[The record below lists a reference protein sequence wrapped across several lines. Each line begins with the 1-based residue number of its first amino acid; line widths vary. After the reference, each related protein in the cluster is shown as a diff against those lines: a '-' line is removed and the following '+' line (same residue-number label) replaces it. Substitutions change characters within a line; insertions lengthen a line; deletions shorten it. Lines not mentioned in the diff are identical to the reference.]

1 MMTAYDT
8 NGISVVVPVFN
19 GASTL
24 PLLARRLR
32 TVLEQIGRPY
42 EILLVNDGSRDR
54 SWDGIVALAA
64 DQPRLRAMDLMRNY
78 GQHNALLCGIR
89 DARYPITVTL
99 DDDLQNPPEEIPR
112 LLEKLDEGYDLV
124 YGTPETMAHGTMR
137 NAASWATRFFLQET
151 MGAAGALSASTF
163 RAFRTSLRDAF
174 ERYDGPNPSIEV
186 LLTWGTD
193 RVASVNVQH
202 HRRAAGRSNY
212 TLGKLVAHT
221 FSMITGYSPL
231 PLQIVTT
238 IGFAF
243 TVFGAG
249 IFVIVLVNYFVRR
262 TDVPG
267 FTFLASIIAIFAG
280 VQLFALGVLGEYLA
294 RIHFRTM
301 GRPVYRVRRRL
312 TAPDDG
318 CNVR

>member
-1 MMTAYDT
+1 MTACEPD
-8 NGISVVVPVFN
+8 GISVVVPVFN
-19 GASTL
+19 GAATL
-24 PLLARRLR
+24 PLLAQRLR
-32 TVLEQIGRPY
+32 IVLDRIGRPY

-64 DQPRLRAMDLMRNY
+64 DEPRIRAMDLMRNY

-89 DARYPITVTL
+89 DARYAITVTL

-112 LLEKLDEGYDLV
+112 LLDRLTEGFDLV
-124 YGTPETMAHGTMR
+124 YGTPAVMAHGTVR
-137 NAASWATRFFLQET
+137 NAASWVTRLFLQET

-193 RVASVNVQH
+193 RVASVDVEH
-202 HRRAAGRSNY
+202 HRRTAGRSNY
-212 TLGKLVAHT
+212 TISKLVAHT
-221 FSMITGYSPL
+221 FSMITGYSLL

-238 IGFAF
+238 VGFAF
-243 TVFGAG
+243 TVFGAL
-249 IFVIVLVNYFVRR
+249 IFAIVLVNYFVRS

-280 VQLFALGVLGEYLA
+280 VQLFALGVFGEYLA

-301 GRPVYRVRRRL
+301 GRPVYRVRQRL
-312 TAPDDG
+312 AAADD
-318 CNVR
+318 RTDAR